1 MKQIRHTGTL
11 VYYDG
16 VQVFSGRDEAGAR
29 YIGVLADSSNSSDSY
44 VVVEVSAERMHRF
57 HTGAPDLKAL
67 LVEEARDGWYLAEVR
82 DGFKCPLTLQEQSG
96 ADVET
101 NLTPEDDFVLGV
113 LSYMVVQ
120 QRWPHL
126 PVDSRVMEFCVDTF
140 EGINHLRYD
149 TGIPTEPA

>member
-16 VQVFSGRDEAGAR
+16 IQVFSGRDEAGAC
-29 YIGVLADSSNSSDSY
+29 YIGVLADSSSGSGSY
-44 VVVEVSAERMHRF
+44 VVVEVSAERMHGF
-57 HTGAPDLKAL
+57 HTGSPDLKAL
-67 LVEEARDGWYLAEVR
+67 LVEEARAGWYLGEVR
-82 DGFKCPLTLQEQSG
+82 DGFAGPLTLQEQSG

-120 QRWPHL
+120 QRGPYL
-126 PVDSRVMEFCVDTF
+126 PLGSRALEFCLHTF
-140 EGINHLRYD
+140 E
-149 TGIPTEPA
+149 

>member
-16 VQVFSGRDEAGAR
+16 VQVFSGRDVAGGR
-29 YIGVLADSSNSSDSY
+29 YIGVLADSRKGTDRY
-44 VVVEVSAERMHRF
+44 VVVEVSAERMERF
-57 HTGAPDLKAL
+57 RTGAPDLKAL
-67 LVEEARDGWYLAEVR
+67 LVEESKDGWYLAEVR
-82 DGFKCPLTLQEQSG
+82 DGFTGPLTLQEQSG

-120 QRWPHL
+120 QRGRLLSIGDRALKLWGAGTL
-126 PVDSRVMEFCVDTF
+126 
-140 EGINHLRYD
+140 
-149 TGIPTEPA
+149 